1 MLTRLL
7 VRNVVLINT
16 LDLDFTKGLT
26 VLTGET
32 GAGKSIL
39 LDSLGLALGSRAN
52 FGLIGLHGD
61 RAEVTACFDIPHGH
75 PVLTI
80 LEDAGIETDG
90 EIILRRQL
98 REGKST
104 AQINDQPVSGG
115 LLRQVGDVLVEIQG
129 QFEGRGLLD
138 VSSHR
143 ILLDRFAGT
152 LALAEE
158 TARSWEEWQ
167 RLASELDNARAE
179 LARARAEE
187 DWLRDAVTQLD
198 ELNPEAGEEDTL
210 AAERVMLANVNRIAE
225 ALFEIEQAVSTENG
239 VSSLLATA
247 ARTADRMAETAGG
260 LLDPVVAALSR
271 AEAEIEEVS
280 NSISDARDRLEGDPN
295 RLAMIEDRLH
305 ALRTQARKHQVTP
318 DELPE
323 LHNTLRGKL
332 AELDDQSGGLAQL
345 SAAAAEAAASY
356 KSNAETLSARRRE
369 AASQLDAKVM
379 AELPPLKLEQASFV
393 TVVDNLDESRWG
405 PTGIDQVRFEA
416 NTNPGMA
423 TAAIDRIAS
432 GGELARFLLALKVV
446 LADTS
451 MPMTL
456 IFDEVDSGVGG
467 AVAAAVGTRL
477 AQLGETMQCLVITHS
492 PQVAARGRFHFRIA
506 KTDSSDGVISNT
518 VPLQSDARIEEISR
532 MISGSTVTP
541 EARAAAL
548 RLMESE

>member
-52 FGLIGLHGD
+52 FGLIGIHGD

-75 PVLTI
+75 PVLAI

-138 VSSHR
+138 VSNHR

-152 LALAEE
+152 LELAAQ
-158 TARSWEEWQ
+158 TARHWDEWQ
-167 RLASELDNARAE
+167 RLADELSNARAE

-198 ELNPEAGEEDTL
+198 ELNPEEGEEDSL

-225 ALFEIEQAVSTENG
+225 SLFEIEQAINAENG
-239 VSSLLATA
+239 ASSLLATA

-280 NSISDARDRLEGDPN
+280 SSISSARDRLEGDPN

-305 ALRTQARKHQVTP
+305 ALRTQARKHQVSA
-318 DELPE
+318 DELPQ
-323 LHNTLRGKL
+323 LHNALRSKL
-332 AELDDQSGGLAQL
+332 ADLDDQSGGLAQL
-345 SAAAAEAAASY
+345 TAAEAEAAAIY
-356 KSNAETLSARRRE
+356 KTNAETLSTQRRE
-369 AASQLDAKVM
+369 AAAQLDASVM

-393 TVVDNLDESRWG
+393 TVVDSLDESRWG

-506 KTDSSDGVISNT
+506 KTDSTDGVISRT
-518 VPLQSDARIEEISR
+518 EPLQSDARIEEISR

>member
-280 NSISDARDRLEGDPN
+280 SSISDARDRLEGDPN

-345 SAAAAEAAASY
+345 SAAEAEAAASY

-405 PTGIDQVRFEA
+405 STGIDQVRFEA

>member
-52 FGLIGLHGD
+52 FGLIGIHGD

-75 PVLTI
+75 PALAI
-80 LEDAGIETDG
+80 LEEAGIENDG

-138 VSSHR
+138 VSNHR

-152 LALAEE
+152 VELAGQ
-158 TARSWEEWQ
+158 TARHWEEWQ
-167 RLASELDNARAE
+167 RIAGELDSARAE

-198 ELNPEAGEEDTL
+198 ELNPEEGEEDTL

-225 ALFEIEQAVSTENG
+225 SLFEIEQAISAENG
-239 VSSLLATA
+239 ASSLLATA

-280 NSISDARDRLEGDPN
+280 NNIGGARDRLEGDPN
-295 RLAMIEDRLH
+295 RLAFIEDRLH
-305 ALRTQARKHQVTP
+305 ALRTQARKHQVSP
-318 DELPE
+318 DELPQ
-323 LHNTLRGKL
+323 LHNTLRSKL

-345 SAAAAEAAASY
+345 TAAEAEAADTYRTS
-356 KSNAETLSARRRE
+356 AETLSTRRRE
-369 AASQLDAKVM
+369 AATQLDAGVM

-393 TVVDNLDESRWG
+393 TVVDSLDESRWG

-506 KTDSSDGVISNT
+506 KTDSTDGVISRT
-518 VPLQSDARIEEISR
+518 EPLQSDARIEEISR